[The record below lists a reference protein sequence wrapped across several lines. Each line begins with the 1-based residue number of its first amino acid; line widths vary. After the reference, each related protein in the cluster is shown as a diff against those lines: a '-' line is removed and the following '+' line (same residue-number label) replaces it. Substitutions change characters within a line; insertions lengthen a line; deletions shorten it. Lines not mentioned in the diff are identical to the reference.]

1 MYEQKPIKVDDFNEI
16 EEKQVKEQVEKR
28 KQKRREVVKNNKL
41 LKNKKKQEEDKEK
54 EKAMWKPLVEPNQEF
69 RDIKGF
75 EKKKCNRQYL
85 KRK

>member
-54 EKAMWKPLVEPNQEF
+54 AMWKPIVEPNQEF

-75 EKKKCNRQYL
+75 EKKNVTGNT
-85 KRK
+85 

>member
-54 EKAMWKPLVEPNQEF
+54 AMWKPLVEPNQEF

-75 EKKKCNRQYL
+75 EKKNVTGNT
-85 KRK
+85 

>member
-28 KQKRREVVKNNKL
+28 KQKRREVVKNNKI

-75 EKKKCNRQYL
+75 EKKNVTGNT
-85 KRK
+85 

>member
-1 MYEQKPIKVDDFNEI
+1 MHEQKPIKVDDFNEI

-54 EKAMWKPLVEPNQEF
+54 AMWKPLVEPNQEF

-75 EKKKCNRQYL
+75 EKKNVTGNT
-85 KRK
+85 

>member
-1 MYEQKPIKVDDFNEI
+1 M
-16 EEKQVKEQVEKR
+16 
-28 KQKRREVVKNNKL
+28 VKNNKL